1 MNKRI
6 LLAWELGRGRGHAFI
21 AGWIARALK
30 QRGYEPTVALKQLDC
45 VELISTLAPGTPC
58 IQAPIWPT
66 ILTGAPIPAIDPP
79 VTMGDTMGQVGL
91 RSTSVVR
98 QVIHAWDQ
106 LFALIEPAAVVA
118 DFSPGVLLAARGR
131 MPAVAVGDST
141 TLPPSTMKT
150 FPLLSKRIGHSKFDE
165 AESLDAVNTALK
177 ATSRKTLDH
186 LPQVF
191 SAERSCTAAFSEL
204 DPYREFRVQP
214 NAAPWAPA
222 WDRTVAREGDEVF
235 GYFSAHTRF
244 QTVIIRALQEVVR
257 SGIPVRVHM
266 PLLDPEAIA
275 LLEEIGIL
283 VERTPLPFE
292 EIQRRSR
299 LVVSISSLGFVS
311 CALAAAIPQ
320 ILLPPGIFDHMGPAI
335 EHLGVGRSI
344 ELDAQSPIEPALLAQ
359 AIIEAYRDDKLA
371 ARAKEVAPDF
381 ARRLEPRP
389 EEVVAR
395 YVEELIGPA

>member
-66 ILTGAPIPAIDPP
+66 ILTGAPIPATDPP

-91 RSTSVVR
+91 RSASAVR

-106 LFALIEPAAVVA
+106 LFAFIEPAAVVA
-118 DFSPGVLLAARGR
+118 DFSPGLLLAARER

-177 ATSRKTLDH
+177 ATSRKTLDY

-204 DPYREFRVQP
+204 DPYREFRIQP

-222 WDRTVAREGDEVF
+222 WDRTVACEGDEVF
-235 GYFSAHTRF
+235 GYFSRHARF
-244 QTVIIRALQEVVR
+244 QAALIRALQEVAR

-283 VERTPLPFE
+283 VERTPLSFE

-311 CALAAAIPQ
+311 CALAAGIPQ
-320 ILLPPGIFDHMGPAI
+320 ILLPPGILDHMGPAI

-395 YVEELIGPA
+395 YVDELIGPA

>member
-6 LLAWELGRGRGHAFI
+6 LLAWEIGRGRGHAYI
-21 AGWIARALK
+21 AGWTARALK
-30 QRGYEPTVALKQLDC
+30 ERGYEPVVAVKQLDC
-45 VELISTLAPGTPC
+45 VELISTLVPGVRC
-58 IQAPIWPT
+58 IQAPIWPAV
-66 ILTGAPIPAIDPP
+66 LTASPTRASEPP
-79 VTMGDTMGQVGL
+79 VTVGDTMGQVGL
-91 RSTSVVR
+91 RSAPVIR

-106 LFALIEPAAVVA
+106 LFAFTGAAAVVA
-118 DFSPGVLLAARGR
+118 DFSPGALLAARGR
-131 MPAVAVGDST
+131 MPTVAVGDST

-150 FPLLSKRIGHSKFDE
+150 FPLLSKRIGHSKFNE
-165 AESLDAVNTALK
+165 TELLDAVNTALK

-191 SAERSCTAAFSEL
+191 SADRSCTAAFTEL

-222 WDRTVAREGDEVF
+222 WNRGVVRESDEVF
-235 GYFSAHTRF
+235 GYFSMHARF
-244 QTVIIRALQEVVR
+244 QATLVRALQQVVR

-266 PLLDPEAIA
+266 PLLDPEAVA

-283 VERTPLPFE
+283 VERAPLPFE

-299 LVVSISSLGFVS
+299 LVISIGSLGFVS
-311 CALAAAIPQ
+311 CALAAGIPQ

-344 ELDAQSPIEPALLAQ
+344 ELNAQSPIEPALLAQ

-381 ARRLEPRP
+381 ARRLDPRP
-389 EEVVAR
+389 EDAVAGL
-395 YVEELIGPA
+395 VEELVGRT